1 MVSNDAEIA
10 KEIVTRELLDF
21 KRILVD
27 VKNIKNPFQQWEKH
41 ESRFFAIGFLGKQNL
56 ELVGSQIE
64 TELIFF
70 LVGILTSLRKCQIQ
84 SGNLDN

>member
-21 KRILVD
+21 KRIHVD

-41 ESRFFAIGFLGKQNL
+41 ESRFFAIGFLAKQKFKF
-56 ELVGSQIE
+56 VSSQIE
-64 TELIFF
+64 TEFIFSFF
-70 LVGILTSLRKCQIQ
+70 LAF
-84 SGNLDN
+84 

>member
-41 ESRFFAIGFLGKQNL
+41 ESKQNL
-56 ELVGSQIE
+56 EIVGSQIE